1 MLQWLERVWAKA
13 LDEDET
19 LSGIVLMAI
28 ALTLGGAIIL
38 ICTFV
43 LYFTIGRIE
52 SLTGWH

>member
-19 LSGIVLMAI
+19 LSGIVLMVI
-28 ALTLGGAIIL
+28 ALTLGGAITL

-43 LYFTIGRIE
+43 LYFTMGRIE